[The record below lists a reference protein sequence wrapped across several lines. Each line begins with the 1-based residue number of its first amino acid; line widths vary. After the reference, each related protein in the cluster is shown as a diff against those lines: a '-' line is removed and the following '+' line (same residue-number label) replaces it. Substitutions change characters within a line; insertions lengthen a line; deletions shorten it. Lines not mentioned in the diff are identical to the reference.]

1 MFGHLLL
8 VLQLGPLLLDYADR
22 EDAEKGDD
30 GGGDDEDG
38 KEGEHVPGEVEQGRV
53 DLLLRGDPP
62 GPVVISLVFHPRLY
76 LSSLLFQLD
85 NKGSFM

>member
-1 MFGHLLL
+1 MFGNLLL
-8 VLQLGPLLLDYADR
+8 VLQLRPLLLHNAYG

-38 KEGEHVPGEVEQGRV
+38 EEGEHVPGEVEQGRV
-53 DLLLRGDPP
+53 DFLLRGDPP
-62 GPVVISLVFHPRLY
+62 RPVVISLVFYPRLY
-76 LSSLLFQLD
+76 LGSLLFQLN